1 MPLVAQ
7 WQGMEGNPTQP
18 PEFALRR
25 SGTQVGRRL
34 REGRTPK
41 RPKGKGREKGNNDVI
56 QPEEREIRDVAD
68 VGVLKGKGR
77 GCTCMC
83 VDVKC

>member
-7 WQGMEGNPTQP
+7 WQEMEGNPTQP

-25 SGTQVGRRL
+25 SGTQVGLRL

-41 RPKGKGREKGNNDVI
+41 RQKGKGREKGN
-56 QPEEREIRDVAD
+56 
-68 VGVLKGKGR
+68 
-77 GCTCMC
+77 M
-83 VDVKC
+83 